1 MDFKECCSLGSGV
14 NLSDRLI
21 QRQRLVLI
29 FHLPKQ
35 QIRARMFT
43 KHQHPR
49 AGCRAGELL
58 LPLASRSCRPD
69 PASPQGLLSFRGN
82 KESGRFAR
90 PQPTSLEKSL
100 QVVCP
105 FLGVQKETERNQQNE
120 EINGFSLIFPHIQP
134 ASKRTSSEP
143 LFPGR
148 YGNVSLFSPLLKELF
163 LICHVMK
170 LVLAEILSW
179 KSQAAW
185 GDAIVLPTARRASRT
200 R

>member
-69 PASPQGLLSFRGN
+69 PASPQGLLRFRGN

-100 QVVCP
+100 QVACP

-148 YGNVSLFSPLLKELF
+148 YGNVSFFFPPPQG
-163 LICHVMK
+163 I
-170 LVLAEILSW
+170 IP
-179 KSQAAW
+179 
-185 GDAIVLPTARRASRT
+185 DLPCYEACSG
-200 R
+200 